1 MNDSF
6 FKYIQQLETF
16 AFFSGYPIVY
26 AIAAFIRGNK
36 LTTGIRNTIF
46 ILTPFAYAIVGVLYL
61 GLQLKKYYPNYS
73 LAHLVQEIQN
83 PFLTVWA
90 FSSLLFWMPALNKRP
105 IISLL
110 HSLVFFFVIAKNF
123 YTQIR
128 ASESDNNIIKNY
140 IRVYSDSILLN
151 SGVLISLLIIY
162 LTIRRIKKKS
172 VIN

>member
-1 MNDSF
+1 MGENF
-6 FKYIQQLETF
+6 FKYIQQLEIF

-36 LTTGIRNTIF
+36 LTTGIRNALF
-46 ILTPFAYAIVGVLYL
+46 ILTPFAYAIIGVLYF

-73 LAHLVQEIQN
+73 LAHLAQEIQN

-90 FSSLLFWMPALNKRP
+90 FSSLLFWIPSLNKKP

-110 HSLVFFFVIAKNF
+110 HGLVFFFVIAKNF
-123 YTQIR
+123 YLQFR
-128 ASESDNNIIKNY
+128 SPEPDNDVIKNY